1 MIIFLFII
9 AGILIFFGSKQLKSN
24 NFEEVLHKADKEMTD
39 EKKEIIRLRNEL
51 STTVLELQTKMEDL
65 QNEIDYLK
73 YKQIERQKEGNK
85 DFIIKDEAKKFTQS
99 NVKLSDNII
108 KDSNPKVDKIVKM
121 LDKGMSDDEICD
133 DLKVGKGELLLIKEL
148 YN

>member
-85 DFIIKDEAKKFTQS
+85 DFIIKD
-99 NVKLSDNII
+99 
-108 KDSNPKVDKIVKM
+108 SNPKVDKIVKM